1 MVGVLLTGRWRVPRF
16 WGVVVAV
23 SLLFPVSGWA
33 ASDGYRED
41 PLDLINSFDETA
53 RFTLGDQLWDVW
65 LCRVPGGHAGAWR
78 VGDLER
84 LVGEMSE
91 GMVSYFDWLSQGRFD
106 PRFRAAGMV
115 EVERGL
121 EIGRFAYDPECS
133 AAVELMYEEER
144 IRGKDWAPARNGIIV
159 VDKHRPGWRSHGGPG
174 GAYYGSTGFP
184 NNRADYYP
192 SNGRQAFLYYD
203 ERGAVFDDSGIASD
217 RFAFVTAHEMGHVL
231 NWPHSFVGTR
241 QTPFDGQYNNEMD
254 MMSASPSLTATIAV
268 NRYAAGWIDPVD
280 VEVYRGG
287 RVRYTLRF
295 IGEEG
300 TQMLVLPSET
310 PGDYL
315 LASARSNTGYD
326 SGLSQWGV
334 ETYEIE
340 QACRSCYGLRRR
352 AAQYPVTIDNRY
364 GSHVHG
370 VGESAIYGNVEL
382 SVIDELDGGYVVE
395 VGPPSSEDYFT
406 DDEGAYEL
414 AIDALASRG
423 FLDNTE
429 CGKGRICP
437 GEVME
442 RWVMAVWLVRVL
454 EDVEPFGLGFSFF
467 ADVDTD
473 EWWAPYVDRLGQLG
487 VTKGCATGPA
497 RFCPHDPVTRAQMA
511 TFLNR
516 TFDLEPG
523 PDAGF
528 VDIGG
533 NSHADSI
540 NALAQANITRGC
552 ATNRSQYCPEQ
563 SVTREQMATFLA
575 RALKLIPLPPAVRKS
590 AIAAGR
596 IVYTRP
602 GVGLF
607 VADSSVTIQQSLLR
621 YADHRSPVLSPDGA
635 RIAFHSGRDGGDEVF
650 VMDVDGSDL
659 RQLTRNEWDDRDP
672 VWSPDGTRIA
682 FHSGR
687 DGGDEV
693 FVMDVDGSDLRQL
706 TRNEWDDRSPVWSP
720 DGTRIAFI
728 RSGVGIFVMDAEGSD
743 VLRIPGGK
751 GWDTGPTWSSD
762 SENIAFLRRNVQNG
776 EWDIFVAAP
785 DGSHLRQLTH
795 GGGWS
800 VDPVWSPDGK
810 RIAFTRHDGW
820 SGDREIY
827 AMNSDGTN
835 QKQLTDNDSEDETP
849 VWSPD
854 SSRIAFVRDGGWSG
868 ANLWVMNADGDNQQR
883 ITDLNRFVINSLAWS
898 TDSIQL
904 VYSSGSGPS
913 GLEGYYADG
922 RTADNIFVVNADG
935 SNQEQLTV
943 DNQFEPGDTPVF
955 SPDGDR
961 IAFNNNGYLYVMN
974 ANGSNQQRIATIG
987 DWQGVDPVWSPDG
1000 TLLAFTKYG
1009 SIFVVEPDGSNERQ
1023 LTTTPDVQQNVFE
1036 VVWSPDGDRIAFTP
1050 RRNVLSLEEFEDLGD
1065 PEISVVNADGTDQVQ
1080 LTDNRRWESN
1090 LVWSPDS
1097 TRIAFEGG
1105 AEGPVQI
1112 FAMDPDGR
1120 NERQLTR
1127 SDRPSQNP
1135 VFSPDGS
1142 RIVFTRGSALYG
1154 VDAEGGNEKPI
1165 TPDDHWVADPVW
1177 SPDGTQIAY
1186 QSTHLGGPRIY
1197 VINADGTNPTQIT
1210 FQAGWNP
1217 IWLPG
1222 G

>member
-1 MVGVLLTGRWRVPRF
+1 MLMSRWRAPRF

-41 PLDLINSFDETA
+41 PLDLINSIDETA

-78 VGDLER
+78 LGDLER
-84 LVGEMSE
+84 FVGEMSE
-91 GMVSYFDWLSQGRFD
+91 GMVSYFDWLSQGRFE

-115 EVERGL
+115 EVERRL
-121 EIGRFAYDPECS
+121 EFGTHAYDPECS

-144 IRGKDWAPARNGIIV
+144 IKGKDWAPARNGVIV
-159 VDKHRPGWRSHGGPG
+159 VDKHGPGWRSHGGPG

-184 NNRADYYP
+184 NSRADYYP
-192 SNGRQAFLYYD
+192 SNGRQAFLYYS
-203 ERGAVFDDSGIASD
+203 ESGAEND
-217 RFAFVTAHEMGHVL
+217 RFQFVTAHEMGHVL
-231 NWPHSFVGTR
+231 SWPHSFVGTR

-254 MMSASPSLTATIAV
+254 MMSASRDLTATIAV

-287 RVRYTLRF
+287 RVRYTLRV

-300 TQMLVLPSET
+300 TQMLVLPSDT
-310 PGDYL
+310 PGEYL
-315 LASARSNTGYD
+315 LASARTNNSYD
-326 SGLSQWGV
+326 TGLSQWGV

-340 QACRSCYGLRRR
+340 ACRSCYGLGRR
-352 AAQYPVTIDNRY
+352 AEQYPTTIANPYD
-364 GSHVHG
+364 SHVHG
-370 VGESAIYGNVEL
+370 VGESVFYGNVEL
-382 SVIDELDGGYVVE
+382 SVIEELDGGYVIE
-395 VGPPSSEDYFT
+395 VGPPSSAVDYFI

-414 AIDALASRG
+414 AIDALASEG

-454 EDVEPFGLGFSFF
+454 EDLDPWDKGFSFF
-467 ADVDTD
+467 ADVDAD

-487 VTKGCATGPA
+487 VTKGCATGPT

-511 TFLNR
+511 TFLAR
-516 TFDLEPG
+516 TFELEPG
-523 PDAGF
+523 PEAGF
-528 VDIGG
+528 VDIAG

-552 ATNRSQYCPEQ
+552 ATNPPKYCPEQ

-575 RALKLIPLPPAVRKS
+575 RALNLIPPLPPAVGKS
-590 AIAAGR
+590 AIATGR
-596 IVYTRP
+596 IVYTQL

-607 VADSSVTIQQSLLR
+607 VADPSGTTQQPLLG

-635 RIAFHSGRDGGDEVF
+635 RIAFHSSRDGDDEVF
-650 VMDVDGSDL
+650 VMDADGSDL
-659 RQLTRNEWDDRDP
+659 RQLTRNQWDDRDP
-672 VWSPDGTRIA
+672 VWSPDGARIA
-682 FHSGR
+682 FHGNR
-687 DGGDEV
+687 DGDDEV
-693 FVMDVDGSDLRQL
+693 FVMDADGSDLRQL
-706 TRNEWDDRSPVWSP
+706 TRNQWDDRSPVWSP

-728 RSGVGIFVMDAEGSD
+728 RSGVGIFVMDADGSD
-743 VLRIPGGK
+743 VLRIPAGR

-762 SENIAFLRRNVQNG
+762 SENIAFVRRNVRNG
-776 EWDIFVAAP
+776 EWDIFVAASN
-785 DGSHLRQLTH
+785 GSHLRQLTH
-795 GGGWS
+795 GAGWS

-827 AMNSDGTN
+827 VMNSDGTN
-835 QKQLTDNDSEDETP
+835 QKQLTDNDSEDEAP
-849 VWSPD
+849 AWSPD
-854 SSRIAFVRDGGWSG
+854 GSRMAFVKDGGTYAS
-868 ANLWVMNADGDNQQR
+868 LWVMNADGDNQQR
-883 ITDLNRFVINSLAWS
+883 ITDESSSHRSVINSLVWS
-898 TDSIQL
+898 PDSIQL
-904 VYSSGSGPS
+904 VYSSGSVLS
-913 GLEGYYADG
+913 GLEGYFADG
-922 RTADNIFVVNADG
+922 RTANSIFVVNADG

-943 DNQFEPGDTPVF
+943 DNQLKPGDTPVF

-961 IAFNNNGYLYVMN
+961 IAFKNNGYLYVMN
-974 ANGSNQQRIATIG
+974 ANGSDQQRIATIG
-987 DWQGVDPVWSPDG
+987 RRGVDPVWSPDG
-1000 TLLAFTKYG
+1000 NLLAFTKYG
-1009 SIFVVEPDGSNERQ
+1009 NIFVVEPDGSNERQ
-1023 LTTTPDVQQNVFE
+1023 LTTTPDVQQHIFE
-1036 VVWSPDGDRIAFTP
+1036 VVWSPDGDRIAFTT
-1050 RRNVLSLEEFEDLGD
+1050 RRSVLSLEEFEDLGD
-1065 PEISVVNADGTDQVQ
+1065 PEISVVNADGTNQVQ
-1080 LTDNRRWESN
+1080 LTDNRWAESN

-1105 AEGPVQI
+1105 AEGPAQI
-1112 FAMDPDGR
+1112 FAMDPDGK
-1120 NERQLTR
+1120 NERQLTH
-1127 SDRPSQNP
+1127 SDHPSQNP

-1142 RIVFTRGSALYG
+1142 HIVFTRGGALFV

-1165 TPDDHWVADPVW
+1165 TPDDHWAADPVW

-1186 QSTHLGGPRIY
+1186 QSTHSGDPQIY
-1197 VINADGTNPTQIT
+1197 VINADGTNPTQLT
-1210 FQAGWNP
+1210 FQGGWNP